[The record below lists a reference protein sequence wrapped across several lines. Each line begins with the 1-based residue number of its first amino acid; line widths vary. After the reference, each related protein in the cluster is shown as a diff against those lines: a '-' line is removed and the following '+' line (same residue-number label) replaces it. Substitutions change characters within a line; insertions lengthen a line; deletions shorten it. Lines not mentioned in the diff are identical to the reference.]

1 MVAVAM
7 LAREGGLPD
16 EDRRAAY
23 EGGRVRGNMLPDVLT
38 SQLRDVDA
46 AVPVGQRVV
55 RIATHHAVRSRGL
68 GSHLLDRIHD
78 EFADEV
84 DWLGV
89 GYGAT
94 PDLLRFWRDNDY
106 GVVHLSTTRNDTS
119 GEYSALMLRPTSEA
133 GQALHDRHADWFAER
148 VRGLLSD
155 PLRDLDPDVAR
166 TALRAT
172 DAAPDTDLSPA
183 DWRVVVGASYGA
195 GISAVSPGAFRPLA
209 VAAAVEERGEFVAVG
224 AVVAHGV
231 HPVVPRRREVGFEDD
246 VRAGLVLDDDAE
258 FEQQRLG
265 RQAVG
270 VGVDGHGR
278 PPGAGVLVE
287 QREQPVREVA
297 LRQFGRAGDEVAPE
311 VDGAERDAE
320 EGGADERRGDGADA
334 ERQNAGD
341 GDVGDRAGDAAIL
354 ARVLGL
360 AQGVEEREHRE

>member
-1 MVAVAM
+1 MYDGA
-7 LAREGGLPD
+7 
-16 EDRRAAY
+16 
-23 EGGRVRGNMLPDVLT
+23 RVRGNMLPDVLT

-55 RIATHHAVRSRGL
+55 RIATHHAVRSQGL
-68 GSHLLDRIHD
+68 GSRLLDEIHD

-155 PLRDLDPDVAR
+155 PLRDLDPHVAR

-172 DAAPDTDLSPA
+172 DADPDTDLSPA

-209 VAAAVEERGEFVAVG
+209 VAG
-224 AVVAHGV
+224 VV
-231 HPVVPRRREVGFEDD
+231 DD
-246 VRAGLVLDDDAE
+246 LEALDS
-258 FEQQRLG
+258 
-265 RQAVG
+265 
-270 VGVDGHGR
+270 
-278 PPGAGVLVE
+278 
-287 QREQPVREVA
+287 
-297 LRQFGRAGDEVAPE
+297 
-311 VDGAERDAE
+311 
-320 EGGADERRGDGADA
+320 ADERLLVRRALQCHDWDAVADELGFVSSA
-334 ERQNAGD
+334 QCM
-341 GDVGDRAGDAAIL
+341 RAFGDACRPLVDAYGSEAAL
-354 ARVLGL
+354 SERDRLVADD
-360 AQGVEEREHRE
+360 EE